1 MPLTGMW
8 GTAADGTANAPSTTN
23 IRSLLIRLLVG
34 VGATFVWLLAL
45 LGGQAYAG
53 SYDVWACRT
62 PQGTPAPIGDA
73 AAGWRSQTS
82 GHPFLVTTSTCGAGG
97 HILAKLAGNEPYGAQ
112 ADWYYWAPAGT
123 SIAAYEL
130 YWAGTTKSDHAGWAT
145 TAALIRS
152 DQSDPDYVARYYGNA
167 AFGSLDTPFA
177 AANRVA
183 QDGLDVS
190 FLHAA
195 VGCANF
201 SGGGPYVGCP
211 GPDSSETGM
220 LRIFRSRIT
229 LQDTSA
235 PSVGVV
241 SGDITTRV
249 ELSGN
254 TSATFNASDTG
265 GGVYRLI
272 LSVDGVDKL
281 ASVIDSNGGRCA
293 DIDTTN
299 SRPEFAWPRP
309 CAPSTS
315 GDVTL
320 DTRSLAEGA
329 HTIQLKV
336 EDAAGNRSTV
346 YGPTTKVIRNTT
358 ASPDTNPA
366 QPGTNPP
373 PAGPGQTPQPG
384 AGQKGPGDPNGVGA
398 SEKAVVSVNG
408 QRTRTVAY
416 GRRIATVG
424 TLVDESGRPIRN
436 ASVTVENRDF
446 VPGVGV
452 PRGATWK
459 RADVVATD
467 ANGRFRYMI
476 PAKASRTVRFGYKA
490 FSGSKDLTS
499 MSDVTLLVGA
509 KATLKVDRR
518 SVRNGQRVKFSG
530 TVVSKPIP
538 ATGVIIDLQARVPG
552 RGWVTFK
559 VTRAKRNGRFAASY
573 RFTATTVKRTY
584 TFRARVRRD
593 SSYAYGAAISK
604 TAKVGVRP

>member
-1 MPLTGMW
+1 MPPTRKW
-8 GTAADGTANAPSTTN
+8 GTAAGSVRVPSITAAR
-23 IRSLLIRLLVG
+23 ICLARRVAI
-34 VGATFVWLLAL
+34 GATTAGWLLAG

-53 SYDVWACRT
+53 SYDVWSCRT
-62 PQGTPAPIGDA
+62 PQGAPAPVGDA
-73 AAGWRSQTS
+73 TAGWQPRTS
-82 GHPFLVTTSTCGAGG
+82 GHAFMANSNTCAGG
-97 HILAKLAGNEPYGAQ
+97 GYFQSRLAGQAPYGAF
-112 ADWYYWAPAGT
+112 ADWLFIAPPST
-123 SIAAYEL
+123 SITSFEV
-130 YWAGTTKSDHAGWAT
+130 YWAGAAQSDASGWA
-145 TAALIRS
+145 ADAFVGRS
-152 DQSDPDYVARYYGNA
+152 DQTDPAYEKRYYGSGAIGDLTTPLA
-167 AFGSLDTPFA
+167 AV
-177 AANRVA
+177 NRV
-183 QDGLDVS
+183 DNSGLDLS
-190 FLHAA
+190 WLR
-195 VGCANF
+195 VGIGCSPF
-201 SGGGPYVGCP
+201 SGGGPYNGCP
-211 GPDSSETGM
+211 NPGAGETGFVRM
-220 LRIFRSRIT
+220 YRSRVS
-229 LQDTSA
+229 LGDASS
-235 PSVGVV
+235 PNVGTV
-241 SGDITTRV
+241 SGDITTRA

-265 GGVYRLI
+265 SGVYRLI
-272 LSVDGVDKL
+272 LNVDNADTL
-281 ASVIDSNGGRCA
+281 ATVIDANGGRCA
-293 DIDTTN
+293 DVDPTN
-299 SRPEFAWPRP
+299 VRNDFSWPRP
-309 CAPSTS
+309 CATSTS
-315 GDVTL
+315 GDVSL
-320 DTRSLAEGA
+320 DTRALSDGV
-329 HTIQLKV
+329 HTLRLKV

-373 PAGPGQTPQPG
+373 AAGPGQTTQPG

-530 TVVSKPIP
+530 TVLSKPIP